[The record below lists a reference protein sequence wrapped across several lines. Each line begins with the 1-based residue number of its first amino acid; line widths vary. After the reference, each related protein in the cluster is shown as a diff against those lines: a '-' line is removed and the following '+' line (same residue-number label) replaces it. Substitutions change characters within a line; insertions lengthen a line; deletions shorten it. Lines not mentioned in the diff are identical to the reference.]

1 MPQKRPLRNRGLW
14 ALYLL
19 AALAPLLIISA
30 DSLLRARQADRQA
43 LLWFEALDLS
53 SVALYPSGTPQRH
66 PETLWPWMEIRLTP
80 WMPGTLLPD
89 IQVMDRTANLKRG
102 LP

>member
-1 MPQKRPLRNRGLW
+1 MPHERPLRTRRLW

-19 AALAPLLIISA
+19 AVLAPLLIITA
-30 DSLLRARQADRQA
+30 DSLLRARQADREA

-66 PETLWPWMEIRLTP
+66 PETLWPGMGIRLTP
-80 WMPGTLLPD
+80 WMPGTLLQD
-89 IQVMDRTANLKRG
+89 MQVMDRTASLKKG